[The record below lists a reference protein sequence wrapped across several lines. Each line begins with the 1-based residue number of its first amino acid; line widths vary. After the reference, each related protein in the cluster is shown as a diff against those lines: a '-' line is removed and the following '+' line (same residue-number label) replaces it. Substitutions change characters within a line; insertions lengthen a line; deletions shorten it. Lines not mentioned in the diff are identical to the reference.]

1 MLGYLDFLFLSY
13 SGRIGRLP
21 YWFGYFVLGVLQ
33 LVVIFGLLKL
43 SNGTLADL
51 VALDRDLETLPPQM
65 LQDLMMHVGLPIII
79 ISVLFLYP
87 TYAITTKRWH
97 DRGKSGWWSLI
108 VLLPVIGG
116 LWAFIELALL
126 GGDEGDNDYGPA
138 AY

>member
-21 YWFGYFVLGVLQ
+21 YWLGYLGLGVLQ
-33 LVVIFGLLKL
+33 IAAILLLLKL
-43 SNGTLADL
+43 SNGTFQQLA
-51 VALDRDLETLPPQM
+51 ALDHNARTLPPEL
-65 LQDLMMHVGLPIII
+65 LQSLMMHVGLPLIIV
-79 ISVLFLYP
+79 SLLFLYP
-87 TYAITTKRWH
+87 SYAIATKRWH

-108 VLLPVIGG
+108 VLVPIIGG
-116 LWAFIELALL
+116 FWAFIELALL